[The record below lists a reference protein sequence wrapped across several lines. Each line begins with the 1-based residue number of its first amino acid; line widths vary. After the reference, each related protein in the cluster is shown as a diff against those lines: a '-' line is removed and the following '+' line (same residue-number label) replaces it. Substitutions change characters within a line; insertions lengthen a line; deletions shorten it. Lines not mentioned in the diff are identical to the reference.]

1 MKILVTGATG
11 KLGTKIVETLLN
23 SVPADHLAVSVRNPE
38 KAEGYRARGV
48 EVRQGDFDR
57 PETLESAFAGIDR
70 LLIISADGDN
80 ETRIRQH
87 SNAVEAAERAGV
99 KFIAYTSLA
108 NAKESNMFL
117 SPPHK
122 ATEEAILET
131 GIPYSFLRNN
141 WYLENEISSI
151 QGIMAGAPWV
161 TSAGSGKVG
170 WALQQEYAAAAAA
183 VLANNG
189 HENTIYELSGELM
202 TQEQFVS
209 ALSDVLGKEIPIQLV
224 DDAAYANIMKS
235 AGVPDFL
242 IPFLV
247 SIQQG
252 IRVGGLEVKSND
264 FEKLLGR
271 PATPVHEA
279 LAQIVN
285 GITSDM

>member
-1 MKILVTGATG
+1 
-11 KLGTKIVETLLN
+11 
-23 SVPADHLAVSVRNPE
+23 
-38 KAEGYRARGV
+38 
-48 EVRQGDFDR
+48 
-57 PETLESAFAGIDR
+57 
-70 LLIISADGDN
+70 
-80 ETRIRQH
+80 
-87 SNAVEAAERAGV
+87 
-99 KFIAYTSLA
+99 
-108 NAKESNMFL
+108 
-117 SPPHK
+117 
-122 ATEEAILET
+122 
-131 GIPYSFLRNN
+131 
-141 WYLENEISSI
+141 
-151 QGIMAGAPWV
+151 
-161 TSAGSGKVG
+161 
-170 WALQQEYAAAAAA
+170 
-183 VLANNG
+183 
-189 HENTIYELSGELM
+189 M

-209 ALSDVLGKEIPIQLV
+209 ALSDVLGKEIPIQQV